1 MNYNYNLICNIKRK
15 ARPLVLN
22 VKGEGYKIHHS
33 VLAGS
38 TRVEMQPGEPH
49 KFEFGEFFINE
60 RKTKKVVLVNK
71 GEFNFD
77 FVWRRQVNPYLTIT
91 PETGSVTKGAEV
103 EFEITYLPINEHALK
118 NFKMQLQIISGPKY
132 DFVLVGKARKPG
144 IKLSQTVVD
153 FGPCFVSRNPM
164 PLKRMLV
171 MQNLDQ

>member
-1 MNYNYNLICNIKRK
+1 
-15 ARPLVLN
+15 
-22 VKGEGYKIHHS
+22 
-33 VLAGS
+33 
-38 TRVEMQPGEPH
+38 
-49 KFEFGEFFINE
+49 
-60 RKTKKVVLVNK
+60 
-71 GEFNFD
+71 
-77 FVWRRQVNPYLTIT
+77 LTIT
-91 PETGSVTKGAEV
+91 PDTGSVTKGAEV

-171 MQNLDQ
+171 MQNLDQQAISVETDFEKLPHLDLNLVPGTVLMPESDNDKDA